1 MPCRILG
8 PTGIKVIPYAVG
20 TLIAAGKRPESET
33 GQEAPAYDLTRQPT
47 HHHAVDG
54 ATCTRT
60 AREFGQAGV
69 VDMGVLTG
77 LYLTAC
83 AIVNAFNVPVPAG
96 TQPESSAP

>member
-1 MPCRILG
+1 MQYRTLG
-8 PTGIKVIPYAVG
+8 CTGIKVSPCALG
-20 TLIAAGKRPESET
+20 TLIATGKGPESGT
-33 GQEAPAYDLTRQPT
+33 GQEASAYDFTWQLT

-54 ATCTRT
+54 ATRTRA

-69 VDMGVLTG
+69 VDMVVLTG
-77 LYLTAC
+77 LYRTVG